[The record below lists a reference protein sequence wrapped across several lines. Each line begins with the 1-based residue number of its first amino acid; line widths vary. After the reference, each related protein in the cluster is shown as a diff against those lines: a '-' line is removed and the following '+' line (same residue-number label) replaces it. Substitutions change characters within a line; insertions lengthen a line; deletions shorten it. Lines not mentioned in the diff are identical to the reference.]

1 MRPGCAYDESVSHE
15 RGDLSAAPNSTR
27 LLARSVGLNV
37 AGQAGGFSIAFFSS
51 ILLARTLGPGDRGLL
66 AIMIV
71 FTTVALALCG
81 AGLQVA
87 LQYYA
92 GRKGTSQSALL
103 GNTLAYGAAL
113 LVIFL

>member
-37 AGQAGGFSIAFFSS
+37 AGQAGGFAIAFFSS

-66 AIMIV
+66 AIMV
-71 FTTVALALCG
+71 VVSPVVLALSG
-81 AGLQVA
+81 GGLQVA
-87 LQYYA
+87 MQYYA
-92 GRKGTSQSALL
+92 GRRETPQRGLL
-103 GNTLAYGAAL
+103 GNTLAYGIVLAA
-113 LVIFL
+113 